1 MTSFFQPVEENIN
14 HLVEALRDTGR
25 NPDVAAPQLGL
36 ISASKEFIQVGSLLI
51 IICTH
56 TAVDPEVKHHI
67 MISAYTV
74 LYSRVNCKL

>member
-36 ISASKEFIQVGSLLI
+36 ISASKEFIQVGTLL
-51 IICTH
+51 ICTH
-56 TAVDPEVKHHI
+56 TAVDTQVKHRI
-67 MISAYTV
+67 IISAYTV
-74 LYSRVNCKL
+74 LYSRVDFNL